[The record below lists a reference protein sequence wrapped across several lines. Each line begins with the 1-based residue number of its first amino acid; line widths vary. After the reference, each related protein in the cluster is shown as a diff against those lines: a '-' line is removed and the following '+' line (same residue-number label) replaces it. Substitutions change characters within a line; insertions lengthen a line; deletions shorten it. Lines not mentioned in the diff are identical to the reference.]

1 MVIEMKDEYVTIHTK
16 EGGVGIGKIDEQGRL
31 IWRAGKWIPVPKEYR
46 DVRDR
51 ILKKRCRRDNSR
63 WWKRIQGCTKGI
75 ESPTHIYV
83 IKYQTSTFL
92 SFFIYFFLSFIIYHT
107 RKKDL

>member
-51 ILKKRCRRDNSR
+51 ILKKKDVEEIIRDGG
-63 WWKRIQGCTKGI
+63 KEYKDVLKGLNLP
-75 ESPTHIYV
+75 PTYM
-83 IKYQTSTFL
+83 S
-92 SFFIYFFLSFIIYHT
+92 
-107 RKKDL
+107 

>member
-1 MVIEMKDEYVTIHTK
+1 MVIEMKEEYVTIHTK

-51 ILKKRCRRDNSR
+51 ILKKKDVEEIIRDGG
-63 WWKRIQGCTKGI
+63 KEYKDVLKGLNLP
-75 ESPTHIYV
+75 PTYM
-83 IKYQTSTFL
+83 S
-92 SFFIYFFLSFIIYHT
+92 
-107 RKKDL
+107 